1 MYLGQAIKLNWGKK
15 KKKVRIVLI
24 FIAIILMF
32 FLTNEVS
39 AAEET
44 TKLLYQDI
52 TINKDGSITVKE
64 AAWLER
70 RI

>member
-1 MYLGQAIKLNWGKK
+1 M
-15 KKKVRIVLI
+15 KKVRIVLA

-32 FLTNEVS
+32 FLTKEVS
-39 AAEET
+39 ASDET

-52 TINKDGSITVKE
+52 TINEDGSITVKE

-70 RI
+70 RV

>member
-1 MYLGQAIKLNWGKK
+1 MYLGQAIKLNWGIEM
-15 KKKVRIVLI
+15 KKVRIVLI

>member
-1 MYLGQAIKLNWGKK
+1 M
-15 KKKVRIVLI
+15 KKVRIELA

-39 AAEET
+39 ASDET

-52 TINKDGSITVKE
+52 TINEDGSITVKE

-70 RI
+70 RV

>member
-1 MYLGQAIKLNWGKK
+1 M
-15 KKKVRIVLI
+15 KKVRIVLA

-39 AAEET
+39 SSDET

-52 TINKDGSITVKE
+52 TINVDGSITVKE

-70 RI
+70 RV

>member
-1 MYLGQAIKLNWGKK
+1 M
-15 KKKVRIVLI
+15 KKVRIVLI
-24 FIAIILMF
+24 FVAIILMF
-32 FLTNEVS
+32 FLTDKAYAS
-39 AAEET
+39 EET

-64 AAWLER
+64 AAWLDR

>member
-1 MYLGQAIKLNWGKK
+1 M
-15 KKKVRIVLI
+15 KKVKIVLI
-24 FIAIILMF
+24 FVAIIFMF
-32 FLTNEVS
+32 FLANKVS

-52 TINKDGSITVKE
+52 TINEDGSITVKE

>member
-1 MYLGQAIKLNWGKK
+1 MYLGQAIKLNWGIEM
-15 KKKVRIVLI
+15 KKVRIVLI

-32 FLTNEVS
+32 FLINKVS

>member
-1 MYLGQAIKLNWGKK
+1 M
-15 KKKVRIVLI
+15 KKVRIVLA

-39 AAEET
+39 ASDET

-52 TINKDGSITVKE
+52 TINEDGTITVKE

-70 RI
+70 RV

>member
-1 MYLGQAIKLNWGKK
+1 M
-15 KKKVRIVLI
+15 KKVRIVLA

-39 AAEET
+39 ASDET

-52 TINKDGSITVKE
+52 TINEDGSITVKE

-70 RI
+70 RV